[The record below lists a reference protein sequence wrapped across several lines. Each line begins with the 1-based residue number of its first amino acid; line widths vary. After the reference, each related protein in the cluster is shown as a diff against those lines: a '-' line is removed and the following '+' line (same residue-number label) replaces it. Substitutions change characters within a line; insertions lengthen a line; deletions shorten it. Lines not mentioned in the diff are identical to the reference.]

1 MNTLDAIKTR
11 RSIRRFADKAV
22 KKQDIE
28 EIIAAAAYAPSWK
41 NTQTAGYIVI
51 CDAAKKD
58 VIEKTMLNAHNA
70 EIVHTAPVLVA
81 MISKRGICG
90 YNADGSFTTKKGE
103 GWQYFDAGI
112 ACQTFC
118 LAAHEKGL
126 GTVIMGLYD
135 EDKLPQFLGVKE
147 DEQMTALIAL
157 GYPGTHPSAP
167 ARKDMDELARFL

>member
-1 MNTLDAIKTR
+1 MNTLEAITTR
-11 RSIRRFADKAV
+11 RSIRRYTPEPV
-22 KKQDIE
+22 SREEIE

-41 NTQTAGYIVI
+41 NTQTVRYIAV
-51 CDAAKKD
+51 CDSAKKD
-58 VIEKTMLNAHNA
+58 EIANTMLNAHNA
-70 EIVHTAPVLVA
+70 EIVNTAPALVA
-81 MISKRGICG
+81 MVSKRGVCG
-90 YNADGSFTTKKGE
+90 YNADGSFTTEKGE

-135 EDKLPQFLGVKE
+135 EHKLPKFLGVKE

-157 GYPGTHPSAP
+157 GHADAHPAAP
-167 ARKDMDELARFL
+167 ARKSVDELVRFL